1 MEYDLIIENNW
12 RYEMLKKIILAGIFI
27 ASSCVSSA
35 FAGTLL
41 ASPGFVAIGCNWNT
55 ISNSSYWPGVT
66 VNVTGLFCNGNSNP
80 VLVRV
85 VVTQPGFPYG
95 NGSSQCTMN
104 ASGGTELYT
113 YSSPLTCPSYSVSTK

>member
-1 MEYDLIIENNW
+1 
-12 RYEMLKKIILAGIFI
+12 MLKKIMLVGLFILSF
-27 ASSCVSSA
+27 SS
-35 FAGTLL
+35 FNLYAGTLL
-41 ASPGFVAIGCNWNT
+41 ASPGFVATGCNWN
-55 ISNSSYWPGVT
+55 ILSNSSYWPGVT
-66 VNVTGLFCNGNSNP
+66 VNVIGLFCNGNTNP

-113 YSSPLTCPSYSVSTK
+113 YSSPLTCTSYSVSTK